1 MPSWTIESEHKLLL
15 TIIKLLN
22 ISQLP
27 KWEDVSK
34 EMQAQGL
41 EFTPEGCRQHFQ
53 KIRKTSKSPSTPRKG
68 SAGISKGN
76 TPAKRKLSQMH
87 RDDDDVDDEEILKT
101 PSKSSKQ
108 VSKIVDSS
116 NLSSHGSATTP
127 SKTAKAVKLEN
138 QQTAHIFKSEKPDKN
153 GVIHID
159 DDESL
164 YDGE

>member
-68 SAGISKGN
+68 SAGISKGS

-87 RDDDDVDDEEILKT
+87 RDDDVDDEEILKT
-101 PSKSSKQ
+101 PSKSSKSDYQ
-108 VSKIVDSS
+108 ARDFS
-116 NLSSHGSATTP
+116 NPPRGSAAP
-127 SKTAKAVKLEN
+127 SKSAKAVKFEN
-138 QQTAHIFKSEKPDKN
+138 QQTAHIFKAEKPDKK